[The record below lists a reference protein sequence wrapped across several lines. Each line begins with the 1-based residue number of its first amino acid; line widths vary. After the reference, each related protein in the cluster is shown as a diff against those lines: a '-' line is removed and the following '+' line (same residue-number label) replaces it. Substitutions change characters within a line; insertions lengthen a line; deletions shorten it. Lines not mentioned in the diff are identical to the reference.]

1 MNETQKE
8 FGTPIATYKGRETR
22 NMQMTRKSIT
32 HILMAA
38 LVLLASASLRAQEG
52 IWTMDSCM
60 RYAITHAS
68 DVQRQRIATRQ
79 REQDYRKAMSDFLP
93 SLGASLSG
101 QYQWGR
107 NVDPETNTYNNVTTF
122 NNYWQLYA
130 SLNLFDGFATV
141 NAFRQARLARQFS
154 QTARQRV
161 ADDIAT
167 DVMQKYIEAAYAQAC
182 IGIAQDKLDESRR
195 LLTKTQALYE
205 LGEKGRPDVV
215 QIESQVAED
224 EYNLTHQQNAA
235 AQALLDL
242 KSAMNFPER
251 DSLAISLQMDV
262 AQPALAEHTDAEQV
276 WATFQHLSPTLREAE
291 FNAETARLGVRIRR
305 GYLMPSITLSA
316 GIYTSYY
323 RNISYAGSATPF
335 GSQFRNNRG
344 EYFGVTL
351 SLPFMSVGNWHA
363 LKQAKNNWQTS
374 LIDLDDQRRKVH
386 DDVAKAVMD
395 MQGYEREL
403 AQMNRKQESDSI
415 AYHATNR
422 RFEEG
427 MLSTFDLQTSART
440 LLESRIKTLQ
450 MQMLLVMKRRLVEYY
465 QGSPLV
471 R

>member
-1 MNETQKE
+1 
-8 FGTPIATYKGRETR
+8 
-22 NMQMTRKSIT
+22 MQMTKKSLT
-32 HILMAA
+32 S
-38 LVLLASASLRAQEG
+38 LLASALLLAAPASLRAQEQA
-52 IWTMDSCM
+52 WTMDSCM
-60 RYAITHAS
+60 HYAVLHAS
-68 DVQRQRIATRQ
+68 GVQRQRIATRQ
-79 REQDYRKAMSDFLP
+79 REQDYRKAVAGFLP
-93 SLGASLSG
+93 SLGADLSA

-141 NAFRQARLARQFS
+141 NAFRQARLAKRFS
-154 QTARQRV
+154 QTARQKV
-161 ADDIAT
+161 ADEIAT

-182 IGIAQDKLDESRR
+182 IGIARDKLDESRR
-195 LLTKTQALYE
+195 LLHKTQALYQ

-224 EYNLTHQQNAA
+224 EYNLTHQQNAS

-242 KSAMNFPER
+242 KAAMNWPEG
-251 DSLAISLQMDV
+251 DSLAISL
-262 AQPALAEHTDAEQV
+262 E
-276 WATFQHLSPTLREAE
+276 ATATQPTLGGQVDAGQVFAIFRHISPSLLEAE
-291 FNAETARLGVRIRR
+291 FNAETARLGVRVRR
-305 GYLMPSITLSA
+305 GYLMPSVRLSA

-323 RNISYAGSATPF
+323 RNVSYAGSATPF

-351 SLPFMSVGNWHA
+351 SLPFLSAGNWHV
-363 LKQAKNNWQTS
+363 LRQARNNWQTS

-386 DDVAKAVMD
+386 DEVAKAVMD

-403 AQMNRKQESDSI
+403 TQMSRKQESDSV
-415 AYHATNR
+415 AYHATCR
-422 RFEEG
+422 QFEEG

-465 QGSPLV
+465 QGEPLV
-471 R
+471 RD

>member
-1 MNETQKE
+1 
-8 FGTPIATYKGRETR
+8 
-22 NMQMTRKSIT
+22 MTRKSIT
-32 HILMAA
+32 PILLAA
-38 LVLLASASLRAQEG
+38 LALLAPSSLQAQEVET
-52 IWTMDSCM
+52 WTMDSCM
-60 RYAITHAS
+60 RYAVQHAS
-68 DVQRQRIATRQ
+68 DVQRQRITTRQ
-79 REQDYRKAMSDFLP
+79 REQDYRKAVSGFLP
-93 SLGASLSG
+93 SVGASLSA

-154 QTARQRV
+154 QTAQQKV

-182 IGIAQDKLDESRR
+182 IGIAQDKLDESQR
-195 LLTKTQALYE
+195 LLRKTQSLYA
-205 LGEKGRPDVV
+205 LGEKGKPDVV
-215 QIESQVAED
+215 LIESQVAED

-242 KSAMNFPER
+242 KSSMNFPER
-251 DSLAISLQMDV
+251 DSLRISLQASD
-262 AQPALAEHTDAEQV
+262 AQSASSSQIDAEQV
-276 WATFQHLSPTLREAE
+276 FASFQYLSPTLREAE
-291 FNAETARLGVRIRR
+291 FNAQTARLDVRIRR
-305 GYLMPSITLSA
+305 GYLMPSISLSA

-351 SLPFMSVGNWHA
+351 SLPFTNVDNWHA
-363 LKQAKNNWQTS
+363 LKRARNNWQTS
-374 LIDLDDQRRKVH
+374 LVDLEDRRRKVH

-403 AQMNRKQESDSI
+403 AQMSRKQESDSI

>member
-1 MNETQKE
+1 
-8 FGTPIATYKGRETR
+8 
-22 NMQMTRKSIT
+22 MQMTKKSLT
-32 HILMAA
+32 LILASA
-38 LVLLASASLRAQEG
+38 LLLAAPASLRAQEQA
-52 IWTMDSCM
+52 WTMDSCM
-60 RYAITHAS
+60 RYAVLHAS
-68 DVQRQRIATRQ
+68 NVQRQRIATRQ
-79 REQDYRKAMSDFLP
+79 REQDYRKAVSDFLP
-93 SLGASLSG
+93 SLGAQLSA

-130 SLNLFDGFATV
+130 SLDLFDGFATV
-141 NAFRQARLARQFS
+141 NAFRQARLAKRFS
-154 QTARQRV
+154 QTAQQKV
-161 ADDIAT
+161 ADEIAT

-182 IGIAQDKLDESRR
+182 IGIAQNKLDESRR
-195 LLTKTQALYE
+195 LLHKTRSLYE

-224 EYNLTHQQNAA
+224 EYNLTHQQNAS

-242 KSAMNFPER
+242 KAAMNYPGD
-251 DSLAISLQMDV
+251 DSLAISLE
-262 AQPALAEHTDAEQV
+262 ATATQPTLGEPVDAEQV
-276 WATFQHLSPTLREAE
+276 FSIFQHLSPSLLEAE
-291 FNAETARLGVRIRR
+291 FNAETARLGVRVRR
-305 GYLMPSITLSA
+305 GYLMPSVSLSA

-323 RNISYAGSATPF
+323 RNVSYAGSATPF

-351 SLPFMSVGNWHA
+351 SLPFLSAGNWHSFR
-363 LKQAKNNWQTS
+363 QARNNWQTS

-386 DDVAKAVMD
+386 DEVAKAVMD

-403 AQMNRKQESDSI
+403 TQMTRKQESDSV

-422 RFEEG
+422 QFEEG

-450 MQMLLVMKRRLVEYY
+450 IQMLLVMKRRLVEYY
-465 QGSPLV
+465 QGKPLV
-471 R
+471 RD